1 MPPVGSNPTLTARLS
16 ASNGNSRL
24 MHHWGGGR
32 PDMRITIAH
41 SKGQQQMIKIVDRAF
56 DDAFRGLVPGPLTI
70 TSQQKSWEGSVMKFS
85 LIARM
90 GFIKNPISG
99 TVEVTERDVTIDADL
114 GMLGNLI
121 PAQEVRSNLE
131 TRFRKLLA

>member
-1 MPPVGSNPTLTARLS
+1 
-16 ASNGNSRL
+16 
-24 MHHWGGGR
+24 
-32 PDMRITIAH
+32 MRITISH
-41 SKGQQQMIKIVDRAF
+41 TKGQRQMIETVDKAF
-56 DDAFRGLVPGPLTI
+56 DDVFRGVVPGPLTI
-70 TSQQKSWEGSVMKFS
+70 TDQQKVWKASVMKFS

-99 TVEVTERDVTIDADL
+99 TVEVTDRDVTIDADL

-121 PAQEVRSNLE
+121 PAQEVRSNIE

>member
-1 MPPVGSNPTLTARLS
+1 
-16 ASNGNSRL
+16 
-24 MHHWGGGR
+24 
-32 PDMRITIAH
+32 MRITIAH
-41 SKGQQQMIKIVDRAF
+41 SKGQQQMIQMVDRAF
-56 DDAFRGLVPGPLTI
+56 DDVFRGVVPGPLTI
-70 TSQQKSWEGSVMKFS
+70 TGQQKSWQGPVMKFS

-121 PAQEVRSNLE
+121 PAQEVRSKLE

>member
-1 MPPVGSNPTLTARLS
+1 
-16 ASNGNSRL
+16 
-24 MHHWGGGR
+24 
-32 PDMRITIAH
+32 MRITIAH
-41 SKGQQQMIKIVDRAF
+41 SKGQQQMIQTVDRAF
-56 DDAFRGLVPGPLTI
+56 EEAFRGVVPGPLTI
-70 TSQQKSWEGSVMKFS
+70 SDQQKAWQGSVMKFS
-85 LIARM
+85 LIARL

-121 PAQEVRSNLE
+121 PAGEVRSNLE

>member
-1 MPPVGSNPTLTARLS
+1 
-16 ASNGNSRL
+16 
-24 MHHWGGGR
+24 
-32 PDMRITIAH
+32 
-41 SKGQQQMIKIVDRAF
+41 
-56 DDAFRGLVPGPLTI
+56 
-70 TSQQKSWEGSVMKFS
+70 MKFA

-121 PAQEVRSNLE
+121 PAQEVRSNLRNA
-131 TRFRKLLA
+131 TAQTSCFILS

>member
-1 MPPVGSNPTLTARLS
+1 
-16 ASNGNSRL
+16 
-24 MHHWGGGR
+24 
-32 PDMRITIAH
+32 MRITISH
-41 SKGQQQMIKIVDRAF
+41 SKGQQQMIQTVDRAF
-56 DDAFRGLVPGPLTI
+56 DDAFRASVPGPLTI
-70 TSQQKSWEGSVMKFS
+70 TGQQKTWQGSLMKFS

-121 PAQEVRSNLE
+121 PARDVQSNLE
-131 TRFRKLLA
+131 TRLRKLLA

>member
-1 MPPVGSNPTLTARLS
+1 
-16 ASNGNSRL
+16 
-24 MHHWGGGR
+24 
-32 PDMRITIAH
+32 MRITIAH
-41 SKGQQQMIKIVDRAF
+41 SKGQQKMMEIVDRAF
-56 DDAFRGLVPGPLTI
+56 EDVFRGLVPGPLTI
-70 TSQQKSWEGSVMKFS
+70 TGQQKVWEGSLMKFS
-85 LIARM
+85 LVARM

-121 PAQEVRSNLE
+121 PAREIQSKLE

>member
-1 MPPVGSNPTLTARLS
+1 
-16 ASNGNSRL
+16 
-24 MHHWGGGR
+24 
-32 PDMRITIAH
+32 MRITIAH
-41 SKGQQQMIKIVDRAF
+41 TKGQQQMIQLVDRAF
-56 DDAFRGLVPGPLTI
+56 DEAFRGLVPGPVTLTKQEK
-70 TSQQKSWEGSVMKFS
+70 TWQGSMMKFS

-121 PAQEVRSNLE
+121 PAREVQSNLE
-131 TRFRKLLA
+131 TRLRKLLA

>member
-1 MPPVGSNPTLTARLS
+1 
-16 ASNGNSRL
+16 
-24 MHHWGGGR
+24 
-32 PDMRITIAH
+32 MRITIAH
-41 SKGQQQMIKIVDRAF
+41 SKGQQQMIHLVDRAF
-56 DDAFRGLVPGPLTI
+56 EDAFRSLVPGPVSI
-70 TSQQKSWEGSVMKFS
+70 TDQQKAWQGSVMRFS

-121 PAQEVRSNLE
+121 PAREVQSNLE
-131 TRFRKLLA
+131 TRLRKLLA

>member
-1 MPPVGSNPTLTARLS
+1 MV
-16 ASNGNSRL
+16 ASDREEAVT
-24 MHHWGGGR
+24 GR
-32 PDMRITIAH
+32 SIYPSTNMRITIAH
-41 SKGQQQMIKIVDRAF
+41 SKGQQQMIQTVDRAF
-56 DDAFRGLVPGPLTI
+56 DDAFRGVIPGPLTI
-70 TSQQKSWEGSVMKFS
+70 SDQQKTWNGSVMKFS

-99 TVEVTERDVTIDADL
+99 TVEVTENDVTIDADL

-121 PAQEVRSNLE
+121 PVRDVQSNLE